1 MKYLGKVNAFLFV
14 IGLTAS
20 LAAQEKQLLKYG
32 LTKGDQVHYR
42 VTIILDSPIEKHTM
56 TGVISYTGLE
66 NNSEQLSLKF
76 QGGLKESK
84 QAKGTSRARGPR
96 GFGRRPGGPPPGL
109 FGRGGISFNGL
120 KETATQF
127 IINPNGDLESLKTE
141 SQIPYLLGNLS
152 LLPFEALADDS
163 QASWQSGNGI
173 TVTQQND
180 SSFSRSPFRE
190 TTKVIKTGGSEL
202 TKYQI
207 ESVKGPL
214 VSIKK
219 TYELNSP
226 PAGQNDNGM
235 KISGIG
241 TFIFNKEIAMPES
254 LSIKYDFE
262 VQLKDSKITM
272 PLAVAYERLSKE
284 EIAEVL
290 AKEEFIKNNPG
301 VNTVG
306 SPWTE
311 EVQQNIIKELQSTDV
326 HVVQRRLVRLSAR
339 LPFLEEK
346 KIAEALRPLL
356 DKGGQTGKMAGMAWR
371 RWKVIVPELNAEY
384 LASLEKKKMEAKPQ
398 PAAENPF
405 DPPENSKPSV
415 PQSRTWSDLSGQ
427 FKIEGTFMKRTGDSI
442 TLKRKDGKVISLP
455 VAKLSEADQKH
466 IKEIAPPKAV
476 NPFE

>member
-1 MKYLGKVNAFLFV
+1 MKYLGELSAFLLF
-14 IGLTAS
+14 IGLTVP
-20 LAAQEKQLLKYG
+20 LAAQEKQMLKYDLAEG
-32 LTKGDQVHYR
+32 EQVHYR

-66 NNSEQLSLKF
+66 KNSEQLSMKF

-84 QAKGTSRARGPR
+84 QAKGSSGIRGPR

-109 FGRGGISFNGL
+109 FGRGGIAFNGL
-120 KETATQF
+120 KETSTQLS
-127 IINPNGDLESLKTE
+127 IHPNGDVESLKAE

-180 SSFSRSPFRE
+180 SGFSRSPFRE

-202 TKYQI
+202 TKYKI
-207 ESVKGPL
+207 ESVDGAL
-214 VSIKK
+214 VTIKK

-226 PAGQNDNGM
+226 SAGQNDNGM
-235 KISGIG
+235 KISGTG
-241 TFIFNKEIAMPES
+241 TFVFNKEVSMPES

-284 EIAEVL
+284 EIAEVR
-290 AKEEFIKNNPG
+290 AKEEFVKNNPG
-301 VNTVG
+301 INTDG
-306 SPWTE
+306 THWTE

-384 LASLEKKKMEAKPQ
+384 LASLEKKKMEASVKP
-398 PAAENPF
+398 ATENPF
-405 DPPENSKPSV
+405 DPAEKPRPV
-415 PQSRTWSDLSGQ
+415 APQMRTWSDTTGQ
-427 FKIEGTFMKRTGDSI
+427 FKIEATFIELKGDSI

-455 VAKLSEADQKH
+455 IAKLSEPDQKH
-466 IKEIAPPKAV
+466 IKEMAQPKAV